1 MVRGGGPHRGEGPR
15 YMSGNLYLLE
25 RHSMPLFSTPSL
37 LPPFLLLRV
46 FSFSLFLPSVVRA
59 PCSSRSRPLPRGPI
73 QPLLLCSYY
82 QAHGS
87 RPNRK
92 LGIYALFQI
101 DLLYLILIRPVAHS
115 YSNSPSRG
123 STLLREPFFFFLID
137 RFPPGYR
144 SRTLF
149 SFFRFQ
155 RNSSLLAVGRAR
167 EITRIDRS
175 PRDNASIP
183 FFVSRFLHQALRSL
197 RPLTLLQDRT
207 DAGVELD
214 SWR

>member
-1 MVRGGGPHRGEGPR
+1 
-15 YMSGNLYLLE
+15 
-25 RHSMPLFSTPSL
+25 MPLFSTPYL
-37 LPPFLLLRV
+37 LF
-46 FSFSLFLPSVVRA
+46 FFSLFLPSVVRA
-59 PCSSRSRPLPRGPI
+59 PCFSRSRPLPRGPI

-101 DLLYLILIRPVAHS
+101 DLLYLILTPVAHS
-115 YSNSPSRG
+115 CHNSPSRG

-144 SRTLF
+144 PRARFLL

-155 RNSSLLAVGRAR
+155 RNSSLLAVGRSPGSIDLL
-167 EITRIDRS
+167 EITL
-175 PRDNASIP
+175 P
-183 FFVSRFLHQALRSL
+183 FHSLFRGFSLRSL
-197 RPLTLLQDRT
+197 LFNPSLRLYRCWGSSQIRGGTNEVRDVL
-207 DAGVELD
+207 
-214 SWR
+214 

>member
-1 MVRGGGPHRGEGPR
+1 MGPIEEKGPGTR
-15 YMSGNLYLLE
+15 PEISTYSRDIQCL
-25 RHSMPLFSTPSL
+25 SSPPPLFSLLFFFSASSL
-37 LPPFLLLRV
+37 SL
-46 FSFSLFLPSVVRA
+46 SLFLPSVVRA

-123 STLLREPFFFFLID
+123 STLLREPFFF
-137 RFPPGYR
+137 
-144 SRTLF
+144 
-149 SFFRFQ
+149 
-155 RNSSLLAVGRAR
+155 
-167 EITRIDRS
+167 
-175 PRDNASIP
+175 
-183 FFVSRFLHQALRSL
+183 
-197 RPLTLLQDRT
+197 
-207 DAGVELD
+207 
-214 SWR
+214 